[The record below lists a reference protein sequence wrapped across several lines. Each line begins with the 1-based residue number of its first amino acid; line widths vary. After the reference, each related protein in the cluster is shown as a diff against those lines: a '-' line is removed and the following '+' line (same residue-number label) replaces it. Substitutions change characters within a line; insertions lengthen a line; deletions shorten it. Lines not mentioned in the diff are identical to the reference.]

1 MRVYQRR
8 EHPPLKWV
16 LAGILFL
23 LVMTL
28 TVTEVNG
35 FNHPPQRPD
44 HHNPGLDHRS
54 PKDHNNDMYDRY
66 NRHDGDGRGDGDHG
80 DGGNGGDCNP
90 PTAVPEP
97 TTMALLGIG
106 LGGMVINRVRARKN

>member
-1 MRVYQRR
+1 MKVYRRR
-8 EHPPLKWV
+8 EHPSFKWI

-35 FNHPPQRPD
+35 FNRPPQKPD
-44 HHNPGLDHRS
+44 HHKHGVGNQPSKG
-54 PKDHNNDMYDRY
+54 HNNDYYDRHD
-66 NRHDGDGRGDGDHG
+66 RHDGDHSNG
-80 DGGNGGDCNP
+80 GGNGGNGDCNP

-97 TTMALLGIG
+97 TTMALMGIG
-106 LGGMVINRVRARKN
+106 LGGMVINRVRGRKK

>member
-1 MRVYQRR
+1 MKVYRRR
-8 EHPPLKWV
+8 EHPPFKWI

-35 FNHPPQRPD
+35 FNRPPQKPD
-44 HHNPGLDHRS
+44 DHRHGVNNQ
-54 PKDHNNDMYDRY
+54 PLKDHNDEAYDRFTPHDG
-66 NRHDGDGRGDGDHG
+66 NDGDGSDG
-80 DGGNGGDCNP
+80 CNP
-90 PTAVPEP
+90 PVAVPEP

-106 LGGMVINRVRARKN
+106 LGGMVLNRVRVRKK

>member
-1 MRVYQRR
+1 MKVYHRR

-16 LAGILFL
+16 LAGALFL

-35 FNHPPQRPD
+35 FNRPPQKPD
-44 HHNPGLDHRS
+44 DHKPGIHNQS
-54 PKDHNNDMYDRY
+54 PRDHNDDFYDRNNY
-66 NRHDGDGRGDGDHG
+66 HDGDRGGDHG

-106 LGGMVINRVRARKN
+106 LGGMVINRVRARTK